1 MSDGLLLVVVALF
14 VFRVWRFL
22 GVDTFAPVR
31 VPRETF
37 IRRVG
42 EDHWSVELLTC
53 PWCSGAWVSFAT
65 VAAVWA
71 VRPLPLPAL
80 WFGAVSA
87 LVGLVAKYEQAP

>member
-1 MSDGLLLVVVALF
+1 MSDALLLVAMSLF
-14 VFRVWRFL
+14 AWRVWRF
-22 GVDTFAPVR
+22 VAEDTFAPVR
-31 VPRETF
+31 VPRESF

-53 PWCSGAWVSFAT
+53 PWCAGGWISFAT

-87 LVGLVAKYEQAP
+87 LVGLVAKWEQAP